1 MFLEAWHKAFMSL
14 IKKATAHLQHLEMKL
29 KEEYETVQNIND
41 MNELGPIRQR
51 LKVYGRKIK
60 GAEYKEVF
68 IHAECGKL
76 RLTRTKGSSLSHD
89 TVEEKS

>member
-1 MFLEAWHKAFMSL
+1 MCLTE
-14 IKKATAHLQHLEMKL
+14 KATAHLHHLEMKL
-29 KEEYETVQNIND
+29 KEEYERVQNIND

-51 LKVYGRKIK
+51 LNACNKKITRV
-60 GAEYKEVF
+60 EYKEFF

-76 RLTRTKGSSLSHD
+76 RLTRARGSSLSHD